1 MRRRDYK
8 WINNRQMEMPCME
21 CGKTFTAAR
30 DDACFCGPSCRKK
43 ASRRKERVQQAL
55 VNAMRDIQFLKVT
68 QVLRPDLKAEVDE
81 ALDTLRRDLGVT
93 TGVSQ
98 IVAKPPFVGGFCF
111 PS

>member
-1 MRRRDYK
+1 MRQRDYK

-43 ASRRKERVQQAL
+43 ASRRKERIQQAL

-93 TGVSQ
+93 TGASQ
-98 IVAKPPFVGGFCF
+98 KTVHR
-111 PS
+111 